1 MLAQTKPKF
10 FYLIGSLEC
19 ETAPVLMAHMHMEL
33 EKLCHI
39 IRSMFNTID
48 VRGQTAGQ
56 EITLHV

>member
-48 VRGQTAGQ
+48 VR
-56 EITLHV
+56 LPDRR